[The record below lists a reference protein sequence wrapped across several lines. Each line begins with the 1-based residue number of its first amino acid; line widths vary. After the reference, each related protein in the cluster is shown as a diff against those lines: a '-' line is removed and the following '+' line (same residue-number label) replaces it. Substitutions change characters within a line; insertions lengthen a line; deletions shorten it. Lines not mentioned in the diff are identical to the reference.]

1 MHVFSLLNT
10 WKGEVYFVFDLS
22 WSIRV
27 NIVKS
32 IAHALSY
39 MHHDCTPPIVHRDI
53 SSNNILL
60 NSKLEAAF
68 VADFGAARLLNPDSS
83 NFTIIVGTRFDI
95 FTFAELAYTMV
106 GSNRK
111 KKSDVYSFGF
121 GVVALEIMMG
131 RHPGEESYS
140 IHYHLSSPLKI

>member
-32 IAHALSY
+32 IAHVLSY
-39 MHHDCTPPIVHRDI
+39 MHHDCTPPIVHRNI

-68 VADFGAARLLNPDSS
+68 MADFGAARLLDPDSS
-83 NFTIIVGTRFDI
+83 NFTIIVGTRG
-95 FTFAELAYTMV
+95 Y
-106 GSNRK
+106 
-111 KKSDVYSFGF
+111 
-121 GVVALEIMMG
+121 VA
-131 RHPGEESYS
+131 PGE
-140 IHYHLSSPLKI
+140 LFF